1 MTPTPGVRATVER
14 RVESADTAAAVG
26 SGDLPVLATPIVVA
40 LMEEAACAAIA
51 GALPEGST
59 SVGIHL
65 DVRHTAPSPVGAV
78 VRATAT
84 LTEIDGRR
92 LAFDVSAQHELANGL
107 TDVAHGTHT
116 RVIVDRSTFLAR
128 LPS

>member
-1 MTPTPGVRATVER
+1 MGLSPGARATIER
-14 RVESADTAAAVG
+14 PVESADTAAVVG

-51 GALPEGST
+51 GALPDGST
-59 SVGIHL
+59 TVGIHL

-78 VRATAT
+78 IRATAT
-84 LTEIDGRR
+84 LTEVDGRR
-92 LAFDVSAQHELANGL
+92 LAFEVSAEHERASGV
-107 TDVAHGTHT
+107 TEVARGTHA